1 MVGLGAQMG
10 DGANDPRQDVLLI
23 ARIRSRDPQALI
35 DAYALYGKRVFSLI
49 YRIVDNREAAEE
61 ILQDTFLRLWDRFER
76 YDADKGAL
84 LSWLFRVARNCALDF
99 LRKESRRGSSDVVF
113 IEEDA
118 LDELRENVLSVETAY
133 TVRNA
138 LSALPSLQRQAIELA
153 YFEGLTQSE
162 LAEQT
167 GESLGTVKSRIRL
180 GLKKLRDILGDLNRI
195 NTL

>member
-1 MVGLGAQMG
+1 MAAVERYTVICHRIEYPLPVRHVLDKWLGWVRRWEMERMIR
-10 DGANDPRQDVLLI
+10 DRVLLI

-99 LRKESRRGSSDVVF
+99 LRKESRRGCSNVIF

-118 LDELRENVLSVETAY
+118 LDQLERTS
-133 TVRNA
+133 
-138 LSALPSLQRQAIELA
+138 
-153 YFEGLTQSE
+153 
-162 LAEQT
+162 
-167 GESLGTVKSRIRL
+167 
-180 GLKKLRDILGDLNRI
+180 
-195 NTL
+195 